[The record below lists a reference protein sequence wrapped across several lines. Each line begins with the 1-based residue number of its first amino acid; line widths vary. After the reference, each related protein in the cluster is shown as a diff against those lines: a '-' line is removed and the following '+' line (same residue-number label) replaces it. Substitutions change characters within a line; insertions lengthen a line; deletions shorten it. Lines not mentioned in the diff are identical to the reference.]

1 MDRKRIADRLDASP
15 ETLRVWG
22 LAGIVVWV
30 VVGAGIVAWGAGHVL
45 SALLGSL
52 TAFLL
57 AGLIVVLTRPFVR
70 FMVKRGLG
78 RPWAAAIGT
87 LCALA
92 VLVALVMFFGG
103 PIVSGAVAFLESLA
117 TQGSTVSTNMSQAVA
132 SFNALPDSIKTGIEN
147 AMKAVGTAVV
157 EAAQQLLKALFGSVT
172 MILSMGFSLFMGLI
186 LTFWFLMDG
195 PRISGHM
202 LNVVPARWRED
213 AREVAAAFN
222 ASFSGYLIGTAINAS
237 VLFLICG
244 IGFQAIGLPYGWF
257 LASLIGILDVI
268 PFVGPIAAGV
278 IAVVVG
284 FTVNPTT
291 ALLALVVVIVG
302 EQFTDSFLSP
312 IVMGKAVQ
320 IHPVAIIF
328 ALSIG
333 VMVGGFLGA
342 ILAIPAAAAIKTVYL
357 YFRDVRPARLAERE
371 GAGISPEPAN
381 AEA

>member
-1 MDRKRIADRLDASP
+1 MDRTRITERLDASP
-15 ETLRVWG
+15 ETLRAWG

-30 VVGAGIVAWGAGHVL
+30 VVGAGIIAWGAGHVL
-45 SALLGSL
+45 STLLSSL

-87 LCALA
+87 LVALA

-103 PIVSGAVAFLESLA
+103 PIVSGAAGFLESLA
-117 TQGSTVSTNMSQAVA
+117 TQGSTVATNMSQTIAA
-132 SFNALPDSIKTGIEN
+132 FNALPDSIRTGIEN

-157 EAAQQLLKALFGSVT
+157 EVSQQLLKALFGSVT

-195 PRISGHM
+195 PKISGHM
-202 LNVVPARWRED
+202 LNVVPARWRQD

-257 LASLIGILDVI
+257 LASAIGILDVI

-278 IAVVVG
+278 IAVLVG

-342 ILAIPAAAAIKTVYL
+342 ILAIPVAAAIKTVYL
-357 YFRDVRPARLAERE
+357 YFRDVRPARLAER
-371 GAGISPEPAN
+371 AADAAP